1 MQARLALLFLSG
13 CALFFCNFFSLV
25 FKSILCNFW
34 ARIKIV
40 VVVVVV
46 VDTAIMVKSKLDY

>member
-34 ARIKIV
+34 ARIKIF
-40 VVVVVV
+40 VVV